1 MKSIAFFNNKSGVGK
16 TTLVYHLAWMFAEL
30 GLSVVVADLDPQANL
45 TSMFLEDEEL
55 ESIWGDQTIA
65 RTVADSLTALMEV
78 TDDADDPYL
87 APINDSIGLLVGDLA
102 LSRLENEL
110 SIQCPLC
117 LDGKTR
123 AFRVITSL
131 WRLLAK
137 AAKQRKADVVLIDVA
152 PSLGALNRAALI
164 AASEVVIP
172 LLPDL
177 YSIQGLKTLGPVLQD
192 WRQEWGERLESNP
205 APTLS
210 MPEGKMTPVGYVVL
224 QHAVRLDRPVKANQR
239 WLDRVPSVYRRSVLA
254 ETPSKGSI
262 EATPDNDPNCL
273 AQLKHYRSL
282 MPLAQE
288 ARKPMFLL
296 TPADGALG
304 GHFQAA
310 QACRKDFH
318 ALALKIAKRCKI
330 LIP

>member
-110 SIQCPLC
+110 SIQWPLC
-117 LDGKTR
+117 LDGKER
-123 AFRVITSL
+123 AFRVITRM
-131 WRLLAK
+131 WRMLAK

-164 AASEVVIP
+164 AAALLKSSQFP
-172 LLPDL
+172 LCSLLPR
-177 YSIQGLKTLGPVLQD
+177 SMEGP
-192 WRQEWGERLESNP
+192 
-205 APTLS
+205 
-210 MPEGKMTPVGYVVL
+210 
-224 QHAVRLDRPVKANQR
+224 
-239 WLDRVPSVYRRSVLA
+239 
-254 ETPSKGSI
+254 
-262 EATPDNDPNCL
+262 
-273 AQLKHYRSL
+273 
-282 MPLAQE
+282 
-288 ARKPMFLL
+288 
-296 TPADGALG
+296 TPASALG
-304 GHFQAA
+304 YGGLSPQLGVE
-310 QACRKDFH
+310 DS
-318 ALALKIAKRCKI
+318 AKTTMGLLGKSCA
-330 LIP
+330 

>member
-110 SIQCPLC
+110 SIQWPLC

-164 AASEVVIP
+164 AASDVVIP
-172 LLPDL
+172 LVPDL
-177 YSIQGLKTLGPVLQD
+177 YSIQGLKTLGPALQD
-192 WRQEWGERLESNP
+192 WRQEWGERLKRNP
-205 APTLS
+205 VPTLS

-224 QHAVRLDRPVKANQR
+224 QHAVRLDRPVKAYQR

-310 QACRKDFH
+310 QACRKEFR
-318 ALALKIAKRCKI
+318 ALASDLAGRCS
-330 LIP
+330 IPLP

>member
-55 ESIWGDQTIA
+55 ESIWSDQTIA
-65 RTVADSLTALMEV
+65 RTVAGSLTALMEV
-78 TDDADDPYL
+78 TDDADDSYL

-110 SIQCPLC
+110 SIQWPLC

-164 AASEVVIP
+164 AASDVVIP
-172 LLPDL
+172 LVPDL
-177 YSIQGLKTLGPVLQD
+177 YSIQGLKTLGPAFQD
-192 WRQEWGERLESNP
+192 WRQEWGERLKRNP
-205 APTLS
+205 VPTLS

-224 QHAVRLDRPVKANQR
+224 QHAVRLDRPVKAYQR

-282 MPLAQE
+282 MALAQE

-310 QACRKDFH
+310 QACRKEFR
-318 ALALKIAKRCKI
+318 AFATTLAGRCS
-330 LIP
+330 IPLP

>member
-1 MKSIAFFNNKSGVGK
+1 
-16 TTLVYHLAWMFAEL
+16 
-30 GLSVVVADLDPQANL
+30 
-45 TSMFLEDEEL
+45 MFLEDEEL

-65 RTVADSLTALMEV
+65 RTVADSLSALMEV

-110 SIQCPLC
+110 SIQWPLC
-117 LDGKTR
+117 LDGKER

-131 WRLLAK
+131 WRMLAK
-137 AAKQRKADVVLIDVA
+137 AEKQWKADVVLIDVA

-164 AASEVVIP
+164 AASDVVIP
-172 LLPDL
+172 LVPDL
-177 YSIQGLKTLGPVLQD
+177 YSIQGLKTLCPTLQD
-192 WRQEWGERLESNP
+192 WRQEWGERLKRKPDLNLKM
-205 APTLS
+205 PT
-210 MPEGKMTPVGYVVL
+210 GKMTPVGYVVL
-224 QHAVRLDRPVKANQR
+224 QHPVRLDRPVKAYQR
-239 WLDRVPSVYRRSVLA
+239 WHDRIPSVYRHSVLA
-254 ETPSKGSI
+254 KQPSKGSI
-262 EATPDNDPNCL
+262 EVTPANDPNCL
-273 AQLKHYRSL
+273 AQIKHNRSL

-304 GHFQAA
+304 GHLQAA